1 MKDGAIVSNSG
12 HFNVELDLEG
22 LKSITK
28 NHRVVR
34 PFVEEFMLVNDKK
47 INVLGDGRLI
57 NLAAAEG
64 HPSSVMD
71 MSFANQAL
79 SIEYMVKKKKK
90 FKKDVYPVPE
100 EIDKA
105 IAKEK
110 LASMNVKIDK
120 LTAEQKKYLA
130 SWSMGT

>member
-1 MKDGAIVSNSG
+1 
-12 HFNVELDLEG
+12 
-22 LKSITK
+22 
-28 NHRVVR
+28 
-34 PFVEEFMLVNDKK
+34 MLHNDRR

-79 SIEYMVKKKKK
+79 SIEHMVKSGNTLSPN
-90 FKKDVYPVPE
+90 VYPVPD
-100 EIDKA
+100 EIDSA
-105 IAKEK
+105 IANEK
-110 LASMNVKIDK
+110 LASMGIRIDT
-120 LTAEQKKYLA
+120 LTDEQEKYLA